1 LRNETLKAF
10 LSVQRAL
17 AQRAL
22 VKRKGPIWAHYFFLL
37 VAASIKIRIGS
48 KTIASNNHMS

>member
-37 VAASIKIRIGS
+37 VAASIKMRIGS
-48 KTIASNNHMS
+48 NTIARSSHIL